1 MKFSKGLN
9 RVCPQSHQIEMF
21 IFLRL
26 FAFLN
31 LPNTQAFA
39 TLRKPKI
46 HQKSKPFKNQAL
58 YGQTL
63 NIPNSVQIEN
73 VLSGSKSTPFM
84 SKSKY
89 LQNGLNLQN
98 L

>member
-1 MKFSKGLN
+1 LS
-9 RVCPQSHQIEMF
+9 
-21 IFLRL
+21 L

-39 TLRKPKI
+39 SLRKPKI

-63 NIPNSVQIEN
+63 FSKFDEQELTSLLKIIETATDTSLSFCSIGIERTMNIFNN
-73 VLSGSKSTPFM
+73 
-84 SKSKY
+84 
-89 LQNGLNLQN
+89 
-98 L
+98 